1 MANIQGHNDVF
12 DKKELKERYE
22 GRVSKW
28 NDMFEKFKTSK
39 YMSGEDYEVDDLEK
53 WANEED
59 DFTDNESGVEF
70 DDEEEDIEPFDKDLE
85 AEEDNEELDNALNEI
100 ELEKFESA
108 IKEVQDQVFVLEED
122 DVKCHVCKTRMFL
135 PYLYIAEL
143 ANEDA
148 ALCDDCLLLYS
159 GHENCDLPGCEEC
172 LRLIHKIKIRREL
185 ATDFVSGTLMRLND
199 AGDDEKSLQ
208 ENHQNM
214 ETDENM
220 EDSQDDDHDVE
231 DCDIPECQ

>member
-1 MANIQGHNDVF
+1 MG
-12 DKKELKERYE
+12 
-22 GRVSKW
+22 
-28 NDMFEKFKTSK
+28 
-39 YMSGEDYEVDDLEK
+39 DDLEK

-108 IKEVQDQVFVLEED
+108 IKEVQDQVYEIELEKFESAIKEVQDQVFVLEED

-135 PYLYIAEL
+135 SYLYIAEL

-148 ALCDDCLLLYS
+148 ASCDDCLLLYS

-199 AGDDEKSLQ
+199 AGDDEKRQQ
-208 ENHQNM
+208 ENHQN
-214 ETDENM
+214 
-220 EDSQDDDHDVE
+220 
-231 DCDIPECQ
+231 